1 MVKMHNKNEKALCE
15 LTKLTNSVQIVLA
28 LFVRI
33 QYDKPIKW
41 KRFRKQYQKRFQTMT
56 KSLFYH

>member
-1 MVKMHNKNEKALCE
+1 MVKMHNENRKALCE
-15 LTKLTNSVQIVLA
+15 LTKLTNSAQIVLA
-28 LFVRI
+28 LFVGI

-41 KRFRKQYQKRFQTMT
+41 KRFRKQYQKRFQAMT

>member
-1 MVKMHNKNEKALCE
+1 MVKMHNENRKVLCE

-33 QYDKPIKW
+33 KYDKPIKW
-41 KRFRKQYQKRFQTMT
+41 KRFRKQYQKRFQND
-56 KSLFYH
+56 